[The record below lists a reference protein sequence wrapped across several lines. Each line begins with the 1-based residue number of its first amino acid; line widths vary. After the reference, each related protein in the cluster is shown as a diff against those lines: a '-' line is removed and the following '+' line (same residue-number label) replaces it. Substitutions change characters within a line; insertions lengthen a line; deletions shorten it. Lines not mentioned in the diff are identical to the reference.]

1 MARLGPCSAFSAHTY
16 GRFFKNKHA
25 FTAAPSTEAQ
35 LQTTEKR
42 GQICTQITN
51 IPLHWSVPGSPPG
64 RSPGLPAGE
73 RGWSGRGAVSHP
85 FRGRPRKLRRASQ
98 FPNLK
103 SEVQNSVI
111 QPSYGPFRAVFGV
124 FRRMCPGF
132 FHKKNAF
139 TAAPSIE
146 AQLHTTEKRG
156 QICTQITNIPPHW
169 SVPGSPPGRSPGLPA
184 GERGWSGRGAVS
196 HPFRGRPRK
205 LRRASQFP
213 NLKSEVQNSVIRPS
227 YGPFRA
233 MFGVFGAHIWTVF

>member
-42 GQICTQITN
+42 GRICTQITN

-111 QPSYGPFRAVFGV
+111 
-124 FRRMCPGF
+124 
-132 FHKKNAF
+132 
-139 TAAPSIE
+139 
-146 AQLHTTEKRG
+146 
-156 QICTQITNIPPHW
+156 
-169 SVPGSPPGRSPGLPA
+169 
-184 GERGWSGRGAVS
+184 
-196 HPFRGRPRK
+196 
-205 LRRASQFP
+205 
-213 NLKSEVQNSVIRPS
+213 RPS
-227 YGPFRA
+227 YGPFSA
-233 MFGVFGAHIWTVF
+233 VFGVFGAYFRRICPGFFRKKNNFPRCPKHGGTASYDRKTWSNLHPDRQHSTALVSSGLATRA

>member
-111 QPSYGPFRAVFGV
+111 RPSYGPFRAVFGV
-124 FRRMCPGF
+124 F
-132 FHKKNAF
+132 
-139 TAAPSIE
+139 
-146 AQLHTTEKRG
+146 
-156 QICTQITNIPPHW
+156 
-169 SVPGSPPGRSPGLPA
+169 
-184 GERGWSGRGAVS
+184 
-196 HPFRGRPRK
+196 
-205 LRRASQFP
+205 
-213 NLKSEVQNSVIRPS
+213 
-227 YGPFRA
+227 
-233 MFGVFGAHIWTVF
+233 GAHIHGVFFKRFHRCPKHGGTASYDRKTWSNLHADRQHSTALVSSGLATRA

>member
-1 MARLGPCSAFSAHTY
+1 MHGFFLFFS
-16 GRFFKNKHA
+16 NA

-124 FRRMCPGF
+124 FGACARVF
-132 FHKKNAF
+132 FEKKTTF
-139 TAAPSIE
+139 PAAPSTE
-146 AQLHTTEKRG
+146 AQLHTTKKRG
-156 QICTQITNIPPHW
+156 QICPQITNIPPHR

-196 HPFRGRPRK
+196 RPFQERP
-205 LRRASQFP
+205 
-213 NLKSEVQNSVIRPS
+213 
-227 YGPFRA
+227 
-233 MFGVFGAHIWTVF
+233 